1 MKTKLCVLI
10 FLLAAA
16 LVRAQTNNLTVLLQQ
31 GLFEEQANR
40 NLDAAIEDYAAL
52 AKQFDKDRQL
62 AATAV
67 FRLGECYRAQGKT
80 NEAAAQYQRI
90 LREFPDQ
97 TTLVTLSQQDLTG
110 MGMAAEAPA
119 ANARQQQKELLAKQ
133 IALAEQDL
141 VDAQNLVK
149 IGKAP
154 NADTRTAEREVLRL
168 RQQLAALEANK
179 VEPVD
184 LPPSA
189 SSEEDKEIARIQNM
203 ILNSPDLINAP
214 GGDGNTT
221 LKKAA
226 YNGWPK
232 VAVFLLDHGADVNA
246 GGIPP
251 LNCAATAGNRA
262 MTEVLL
268 SRGANVN
275 SKGSLGKTPLHT
287 AVEKKFPAVAEVL
300 LANKAD
306 VNAQDDFGNTPD
318 RKSTR

>member
-16 LVRAQTNNLTVLLQQ
+16 LAPAQTNNLTALLQQ

-141 VDAQNLVK
+141 ADTQKLVQV
-149 IGKAP
+149 GKALP
-154 NADTRTAEREVLRL
+154 AEVRAAEREVLRL
-168 RQQLAALEANK
+168 RQQLAALDGNK
-179 VEPVD
+179 AELVD
-184 LPPSA
+184 LSVPTP
-189 SSEEDKEIARIQNM
+189 SEEDQEIQRIQR
-203 ILNSPDLINAP
+203 S
-214 GGDGNTT
+214 
-221 LKKAA
+221 
-226 YNGWPK
+226 
-232 VAVFLLDHGADVNA
+232 
-246 GGIPP
+246 
-251 LNCAATAGNRA
+251 
-262 MTEVLL
+262 EE
-268 SRGANVN
+268 
-275 SKGSLGKTPLHT
+275 HT
-287 AVEKKFPAVAEVL
+287 
-300 LANKAD
+300 
-306 VNAQDDFGNTPD
+306 
-318 RKSTR
+318 